1 MEIFDPKS
9 VPGLNAEA
17 FDRWLA
23 YKKSRK
29 QSYKTVASTRMAAVK
44 LSQMGEDQEAVVD
57 ESISNNWAGLFPLKK
72 VLQPGEKPKKTKQ
85 QVEAD
90 NVRDEWMQSQALKSA
105 QAIAQTPI
113 GALRMLD
120 AVYARLLFQQEEPSF
135 PERLEAFRDR
145 VASAL
150 AAAPAKDAA
159 GDPHILTMVRGLWGE
174 RGVNRLRDRAAKA

>member
-1 MEIFDPKS
+1 M
-9 VPGLNAEA
+9 
-17 FDRWLA
+17 
-23 YKKSRK
+23 
-29 QSYKTVASTRMAAVK
+29 
-44 LSQMGEDQEAVVD
+44 
-57 ESISNNWAGLFPLKK
+57 
-72 VLQPGEKPKKTKQ
+72 
-85 QVEAD
+85 
-90 NVRDEWMQSQALKSA
+90 RDEWMQSQALKSA